1 MVTYKTQGSQMAIK
15 DAGST
20 NRLETVK
27 NISQIFGAIA
37 TPIAVAVIGLLIQ
50 SKIATEANKKDYV
63 QMSLNILETS
73 SKDEQLRKWAV
84 DILGTD
90 SPVPFSTPLKNALIN
105 GTSIVP
111 LGVISNVPPWA
122 MQPPK
127 EWKPL
132 PNDPKLS
139 LDDAKKVF
147 AEDEKIDEDKDGK
160 LAVLQY
166 LLTSLSKPSA
176 LPAQPPTQLAESS
189 TTHSP

>member
-1 MVTYKTQGSQMAIK
+1 MAVTDTSKS
-15 DAGST
+15 

-37 TPIAVAVIGLLIQ
+37 TPIVVAVIGLLIQ
-50 SKIATEANKKDYV
+50 SKIATETNKKDYV
-63 QMSLNILETS
+63 QMSLSILETS

-90 SPVPFSTPLKNALIN
+90 SPVPFSTPLKNALIS

-111 LGVISNVPPWA
+111 LGVLSNVPPWA

-132 PNDPKLS
+132 PNDTHLS

-147 AEDEKIDEDKDGK
+147 AEDEEIDADKDGK

-166 LLTSLSKPSA
+166 LLTNLSKPSA
-176 LPAQPPTQLAESS
+176 LPAQPAAQPAESS